1 MESPKYDYEEHE
13 EDRNQ
18 KKIMD
23 DLNQSKI
30 EALKQEIA
38 SMKKLLQK
46 RNQSAE
52 EKEEQLKTFQHERSQ
67 AKEKSGSRKRGLEKK
82 IEEIRKKNEQIIQHN
97 EDAQEARNK
106 RVEEIREKKE
116 KMKKESP
123 ANDTTPVVSEELEA
137 QYQEQIS
144 ELNHKLDTTKLE
156 ISIIVNKNKDIERQ
170 IKEAKDKGEDITNH
184 KEEYLQQIVNLQEK
198 LVEMSKEK
206 NKLLKE
212 KEELEE
218 QLKLSKMG
226 EHSEKG
232 NSMIGEIED
241 GNKIMSRNL
250 KIVNQKCCEVK
261 KRIALKQFELDKL
274 KESYANL
281 LYDLKKKNNHSDSAY
296 GVVQGEI
303 DEYKQKIKALEGKME
318 TIVHMEE
325 VVPFPVSDDDFKC
338 LNNMFMSKEKAFREA
353 VRECQEVAKKT
364 FSKQE
369 TLFHFECE
377 FRTRKAELRDWQ
389 NKIARRKEELK
400 SAIEENEK
408 NINDGIILIEEEI
421 NVEQIRHMSNLKEQQ
436 FACKENQSTKTISEL
451 ENVNEEPST
460 SKHSEIVLE
469 KNEVEAS
476 ASKKIETEIKESEI
490 CIQSSEDMRDEVEI
504 EGELLESNASAR
516 QKLSSND
523 LDDMKED
530 LNWSISRDSK
540 DTELG
545 NCSQLDESSENNTL
559 DKSSDEKITLNKKKQ
574 SNGSVNIEEKL
585 SKMEKFDEKNDGGA
599 LNIINSSIGN
609 ESTFLGDDIDCSR
622 RKGNS
627 ALMNSNC
634 SFGDESSFDES
645 NLGNGFK
652 NVNSSINIGNNLANE
667 LMFADADKENR

>member
-30 EALKQEIA
+30 E
-38 SMKKLLQK
+38 
-46 RNQSAE
+46 
-52 EKEEQLKTFQHERSQ
+52 
-67 AKEKSGSRKRGLEKK
+67 
-82 IEEIRKKNEQIIQHN
+82 RKKNEQIIQHN

-504 EGELLESNASAR
+504 EGELLESNASSR
-516 QKLSSND
+516 QDN